1 MKKQALA
8 IAIAS
13 ALVAPSAFAAQD
25 TSGMQYTSAAEGF
38 YASIRAQ
45 VDFSNGNND
54 ADLNEGSSRIG
65 IRGTND
71 LGGGLEGFYQ
81 WELGV
86 GIDDANEELD
96 QRLGLVGLRGAFGEV
111 VAGSFWTNDYFWTHG
126 STDIANVYSGYL
138 NYSNVREARSERSIQ
153 YTTPDLNGFQG
164 AFLVGIGNSDN
175 GSSDITVSDADGN
188 AGSVSVAD
196 PDNGNDLDSWN
207 LSAQYAIQGFT
218 VAGSYNVIT
227 DGQTVSGEYTPST
240 CRFNITSPLAPGQE
254 ANIPSALTHLDMAA
268 CNAFNQNIAV
278 QGINVNVNGEF
289 TDAMDDRVYEDL
301 TSWTIRLGYAQDN
314 WYVNGWYGED
324 DRSEVVGNEDSELFS
339 VAGGVSVDRVNVYAL
354 YEAVENAGGSAGV
367 EDSYG
372 TLGVQYTLGSNSRVW
387 IEYWSRDLDSDTAA
401 EDVIN
406 IGLRHDF

>member
-45 VDFSNGNND
+45 VDFAHSDNDDDGNPINVDANLNG
-54 ADLNEGSSRIG
+54 GSSRIG

-96 QRLGLVGLRGAFGEV
+96 QRLGLVGLRGSFGEV
-111 VAGSFWTNDYFWTHG
+111 VAGSFWTNDYNWTHG

-164 AFLVGIGNSDN
+164 AFLVGVGNSDN
-175 GSSDITVSDADGN
+175 DADGGN
-188 AGSVSVAD
+188 D
-196 PDNGNDLDSWN
+196 NDLDSWN

-218 VAGSYNVIT
+218 VAGSYNVVT
-227 DGQTVSGEYTPST
+227 DGQTVRGEYSPST
-240 CRFNITSPLAPGQE
+240 CVVKISAP
-254 ANIPSALTHLDMAA
+254 AVNVDLDLPSALTELGEAD
-268 CNAFNQNIAV
+268 CNALNNTVAGV
-278 QGINVNVNGEF
+278 ASVNGTF
-289 TDAMDDRVYEDL
+289 TAAEDTREYEDL

-324 DRSEVVGNEDSELFS
+324 DTSEGDDKADAELFS
-339 VAGGVSVDRVNVYAL
+339 VAGGVEVDRVNVYAL
-354 YEAVENAGGSAGV
+354 YEAVENAGGGAGV

-387 IEYWSRDLDSDTAA
+387 IEYWSRDLDSKPDA
-401 EDVIN
+401 DDIIN

>member
-1 MKKQALA
+1 M
-8 IAIAS
+8 
-13 ALVAPSAFAAQD
+13 
-25 TSGMQYTSAAEGF
+25 
-38 YASIRAQ
+38 
-45 VDFSNGNND
+45 
-54 ADLNEGSSRIG
+54 
-65 IRGTND
+65 
-71 LGGGLEGFYQ
+71 
-81 WELGV
+81 
-86 GIDDANEELD
+86 
-96 QRLGLVGLRGAFGEV
+96 GLVGLRGAFGEV
-111 VAGSFWTNDYFWTHG
+111 VAGSFWTNDYNWTHG

-138 NYSNVREARSERSIQ
+138 NYTDVREARSERSIQ
-153 YTTPDLNGFQG
+153 YTTPDLNGFHG
-164 AFLVGIGNSDN
+164 AFLVGVGNNDD
-175 GSSDITVSDADGN
+175 GDDGN
-188 AGSVSVAD
+188 
-196 PDNGNDLDSWN
+196 NGNDLDSWN

-227 DGQTVSGEYTPST
+227 DGQTVSGEYSPST
-240 CRFNITSPLAPGQE
+240 CRFNITSPLAPGQQ
-254 ANIPSALTHLDMAA
+254 ANIPSALTDLDMAA
-268 CNAFNQNIAV
+268 CNAFNQSISV
-278 QGINVNVNGEF
+278 QGVNVNVNGEF

-324 DRSEVVGNEDSELFS
+324 DSSEVVGNEDSELFS
-339 VAGGVSVDRVNVYAL
+339 VAGGVAVDRVNVYAL

>member
-111 VAGSFWTNDYFWTHG
+111 VAGSFWTNDYNWTHG

-175 GSSDITVSDADGN
+175 SDNNGDGSNSDGEGDA
-188 AGSVSVAD
+188 AD
-196 PDNGNDLDSWN
+196 DNGNDLDSWN

-227 DGQTVSGEYTPST
+227 DGQTVSGEYSPST
-240 CRFNITSPLAPGQE
+240 CRFNITSPLAPGQQ
-254 ANIPSALTHLDMAA
+254 ANIPSALTDLDMAA
-268 CNAFNQNIAV
+268 CNAFNQSISV
-278 QGINVNVNGEF
+278 QGVNVNVNGEF

-324 DRSEVVGNEDSELFS
+324 DSSESDGKADAELFS
-339 VAGGVSVDRVNVYAL
+339 VAGGVEVDRVNVYAL

-387 IEYWSRDLDSDTAA
+387 IEYWSRDLDSKPDA
-401 EDVIN
+401 DDIIN

>member
-54 ADLNEGSSRIG
+54 ANINGGSSRVG

-81 WELGV
+81 WEVEV
-86 GIDDANEELD
+86 GIDDGTPDSGNDSEIHT
-96 QRLGLVGLRGAFGEV
+96 RLGHVGLRGAFGEV

-164 AFLVGIGNSDN
+164 AFLVGVGNSDN
-175 GSSDITVSDADGN
+175 DADG
-188 AGSVSVAD
+188 
-196 PDNGNDLDSWN
+196 DNGNDLDSWN

-227 DGQTVSGEYTPST
+227 DGQVASGSNDPST
-240 CRFNITSPLAPGQE
+240 CAVSITSPISVPVTLPSVFTELGE
-254 ANIPSALTHLDMAA
+254 ADCNTLNQTISIPNAGGTIPVSIAGNFEAA
-268 CNAFNQNIAV
+268 
-278 QGINVNVNGEF
+278 
-289 TDAMDDRVYEDL
+289 DDSRAYEDL

-324 DRSEVVGNEDSELFS
+324 DSSESDGKADAELFS
-339 VAGGVSVDRVNVYAL
+339 VAGGVEVDRVNVYVL
-354 YEAVENAGGSAGV
+354 YEAMENANGGEVGV

-387 IEYWSRDLDSDTAA
+387 IEYWSRDLGNTAA
-401 EDVIN
+401 NPNRNEENDDIIN

>member
-111 VAGSFWTNDYFWTHG
+111 VAGSFWTNDYNWTHG

-164 AFLVGIGNSDN
+164 AFLVGVGNSDN
-175 GSSDITVSDADGN
+175 DADG
-188 AGSVSVAD
+188 
-196 PDNGNDLDSWN
+196 DNGNDLDSWN

-227 DGQTVSGEYTPST
+227 DGQVASGSNDPST
-240 CRFNITSPLAPGQE
+240 CAVSITSPISVPVTLPSVFTELGE
-254 ANIPSALTHLDMAA
+254 ADCNTLNQTISIPNANGPIPVSIAGNFEAA
-268 CNAFNQNIAV
+268 
-278 QGINVNVNGEF
+278 
-289 TDAMDDRVYEDL
+289 DDSRAYEDL

-324 DRSEVVGNEDSELFS
+324 DSSESIRPDGTANADAELFS
-339 VAGGVSVDRVNVYAL
+339 VAGGVAVDRVNVYAL
-354 YEAVENAGGSAGV
+354 YEAVENADGGRVGV

-387 IEYWSRDLDSDTAA
+387 IEYWSRDLDSDPAA

>member
-45 VDFSNGNND
+45 LDFSNGDND
-54 ADLNEGSSRIG
+54 ANIEEGSSRIG

-81 WELGV
+81 WEGEV
-86 GIDDANEELD
+86 NITDSTDAFKHN
-96 QRLGLVGLRGAFGEV
+96 RLGLVGLRGAFGEV
-111 VAGSFWTNDYFWTHG
+111 VAGSFWTNDYNWTHG

-138 NYSNVREARSERSIQ
+138 NYSSEREARSERSIQ

-164 AFLVGIGNSDN
+164 AFLVGVGNSD
-175 GSSDITVSDADGN
+175 DGE
-188 AGSVSVAD
+188 GG
-196 PDNGNDLDSWN
+196 DNGNDLDSWN

-227 DGQTVSGEYTPST
+227 DGQVASGSYNAAT
-240 CRFNITSPLAPGQE
+240 CVLRVTSPLLPGE
-254 ANIPSALTHLDMAA
+254 EVDIPSALEQEA
-268 CNAFNQNIAV
+268 CEDYSDSVSTSPALGN
-278 QGINVNVNGEF
+278 INVNVNG
-289 TDAMDDRVYEDL
+289 TYIAASDTRVHEDL

-339 VAGGVSVDRVNVYAL
+339 VAGGVEVDRVNVYAL